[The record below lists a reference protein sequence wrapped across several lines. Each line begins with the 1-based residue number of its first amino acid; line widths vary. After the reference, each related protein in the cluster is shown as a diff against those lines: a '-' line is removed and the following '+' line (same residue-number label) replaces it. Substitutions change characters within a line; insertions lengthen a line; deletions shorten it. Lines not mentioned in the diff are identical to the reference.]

1 MSDIGHPGGVRQQRV
16 SEFSPKPRQAPPAP
30 KLPEQQ
36 EADFATIMRTHYAI
50 SAERDQLRRDLSD
63 MQTKLSA
70 TEAAVT
76 MLEAN
81 VNAAE
86 SRVISY
92 QAERDQAV
100 ADRVKWEALFA
111 SFYAQL
117 RAFKPPERPL
127 VAQTED

>member
-1 MSDIGHPGGVRQQRV
+1 MTGRPQRV
-16 SEFSPKPRQAPPAP
+16 SEFAPLPKPKPQA
-30 KLPEQQ
+30 KLPDKQ
-36 EADFATIMRTHYAI
+36 EGDFASMMREHYAI
-50 SAERDQLRRDLSD
+50 AAERDMLRHEVSDLK
-63 MQTKLSA
+63 TKLSA
-70 TEAAVT
+70 TEAAMT

-81 VNAAE
+81 INAAE

-111 SFYAQL
+111 SIYAQL

-127 VAQTED
+127 VAQTEE